1 MAFND
6 SDDMLAQKAEQ
17 RMAQALA
24 TSQVEQD
31 DYLDSQPADALTRGD
46 INRMARRS
54 LLLQASFNYERMQA
68 GGWLYQLIPGCAR
81 STATHRIWPT
91 R

>member
-6 SDDMLAQKAEQ
+6 SDDLLAQKAEQ

-31 DYLDSQPADALTRGD
+31 DYLDSQPAEALTRGD
-46 INRMARRS
+46 INRMAWRS
-54 LLLQASFNYERMQA
+54 
-68 GGWLYQLIPGCAR
+68 
-81 STATHRIWPT
+81 
-91 R
+91 

>member
-46 INRMARRS
+46 INRMAPGVRCCCRRRS
-54 LLLQASFNYERMQA
+54 TMNVCRPAA
-68 GGWLYQLIPGCAR
+68 GCI
-81 STATHRIWPT
+81 S
-91 R
+91 

>member
-6 SDDMLAQKAEQ
+6 SDDLLAQKAEQ

-31 DYLDSQPADALTRGD
+31 DYLDSRPAEALTRGD
-46 INRMARRS
+46 INRMAWRS
-54 LLLQASFNYERMQA
+54 LLLQA
-68 GGWLYQLIPGCAR
+68 
-81 STATHRIWPT
+81 
-91 R
+91 

>member
-46 INRMARRS
+46 INRMARVRCCC
-54 LLLQASFNYERMQA
+54 RR
-68 GGWLYQLIPGCAR
+68 R
-81 STATHRIWPT
+81 STMNVCRPAAGCIS
-91 R
+91 